1 MYVVFDENG
10 DFKAGSVI
18 SEAGGAMQVETHTG
32 KRIKVKTSHVVL
44 NFKTP
49 DPGRM
54 MEQAQSLSKQI
65 DLDLIWECAPP
76 DEFGFEELAQS
87 YFGDQV
93 SPLESYSLLIAI
105 HAAPVYFYRKGRGRY
120 RAASAETLKAALAAV
135 EKRKLLQVQI
145 DDWAKQLVAGSCPE
159 PFQAIAAQLLVAP
172 DKNGPHYKALA
183 QACDLAGQS
192 AQTLLMTVGAFRS
205 PYDLHLRK
213 FVIEAF
219 PRGTGFK
226 EAAPFALDAS
236 SLAQLDVS
244 PARCFSIDD
253 SSTTEIDD
261 CLSVQFLD
269 ETKVRVGVHIAA
281 PAAFIDHDTAADL
294 AARERMS
301 TLYMPGDKITM
312 LPDSIVSV
320 FSLDE
325 ERQVPAT
332 SLYVDFD
339 LATDQLIEGSAQT
352 VLEKILVAAN
362 LRNDKLDEFV
372 TEEALADVPS
382 SAVSSSALTSST
394 PAPFPF
400 APELKALWKVAQIL
414 SRERDKVRGKPEA
427 RNRADYTFR
436 INAEL
441 GEVEISERQR
451 NAPLDRIVAEMMIL
465 ANNQWGK
472 LLAAHL
478 TPAIY
483 RGQHLG
489 RVKMTTYP
497 QAHQGLGVTHYGW
510 FTSPLRRYSDMVNQR
525 QLLAVLSAQAAP
537 YAQNDARL
545 HAVIAAFESR
555 YAAYGEF
562 QSQMEKYWCL
572 RWVAQQ
578 EKLHGS
584 SRFTAVVVKPGLVRL
599 TQAPLYFPMNS
610 LPDLAPGRQ
619 IVVEIAST
627 DVVDLTVDA
636 RFIEASDTVVD
647 VAEILDEAVV
657 ESTGAEQEPRATASP
672 EPENVVAEAGVTTIS
687 ATETSATA
695 TSATD
700 TGEIEA
706 AALLATTNAP
716 IIQ

>member
-18 SEAGGAMQVETHTG
+18 SEAGGALQVETHTG
-32 KRIKVKTSHVVL
+32 KRIKVKSSHVVL

-49 DPGRM
+49 DPSQM
-54 MEQAQSLSKQI
+54 MEQAQQHAKQV

-76 DEFGFEELAQS
+76 DEFGFEELAKS
-87 YFGDQV
+87 YFGDQA
-93 SPLESYSLLIAI
+93 SALESYALLIAI

-135 EKRKLLQVQI
+135 EKRKQLQVQI
-145 DDWAKQLVAGSCPE
+145 DEWAKQLVDGVCPD
-159 PFQAIAAQLLVAP
+159 PFKAIAAQLIVAP

-183 QACDLAGQS
+183 QACDS
-192 AQTLLMTVGAFRS
+192 AQISAQSLLMKVGAFRS
-205 PYDLHLRK
+205 PYELHLRK
-213 FVIEAF
+213 FTIDAF

-226 EAAPFALDAS
+226 EMIPLELDQAELSELPIS
-236 SLAQLDVS
+236 S
-244 PARCFSIDD
+244 ARCFSIDD

-269 ETKVRVGVHIAA
+269 VHKVRVGVHIAA
-281 PAAFIDHDTAADL
+281 PAAFIDQDTPSDL
-294 AARERMS
+294 LARERMS

-312 LPDSIVSV
+312 LPDSIIVA

-325 ERQVPAT
+325 GRQVPAA

-339 LATDQLIEGSAQT
+339 LEQGLIVDGSAQST
-352 VLEKILVAAN
+352 LERIVVAAN
-362 LRNDKLDEFV
+362 LRHDKLDHVV
-372 TEEALADVPS
+372 TETALEVEKLDN
-382 SAVSSSALTSST
+382 LQT
-394 PAPFPF
+394 PDAAFPF
-400 APELKALWKVAQIL
+400 AIELKALWKVAQIL
-414 SRERDKVRGKPEA
+414 SKERDKVRGKPEA
-427 RNRADYTFR
+427 RNRADYNFR
-436 INAEL
+436 IDSETNF
-441 GEVEISERQR
+441 VEIFERQR

-525 QLLAVLSAQAAP
+525 QLLAILAAKAAP
-537 YAQNDARL
+537 YVQNDARL
-545 HAVIAAFESR
+545 HSIIAAFDAR
-555 YAAYGEF
+555 YASYGEF

-572 RWVAQQ
+572 RWVGQQ
-578 EKLHGS
+578 TNETGS
-584 SRFTAVVVKPGLVRL
+584 NRFAAVVVKPGLVRL

-619 IVVEIAST
+619 IIVEINST
-627 DVVDLTVDA
+627 DHIELSVDA
-636 RFIEASDTVVD
+636 RFVEASDVLTDEIELVDEPIDSDLELASADKAD
-647 VAEILDEAVV
+647 VARVQLVPEVEVVSLLDTNTVLRV
-657 ESTGAEQEPRATASP
+657 DAT
-672 EPENVVAEAGVTTIS
+672 
-687 ATETSATA
+687 
-695 TSATD
+695 
-700 TGEIEA
+700 
-706 AALLATTNAP
+706 
-716 IIQ
+716 